1 MPSCIGDPRSET
13 KKEYSLLGVPI
24 YIRSMTNYPS
34 ESSLVV
40 NATQQQ
46 LSQSPFTA
54 GVAIAPSQREEAE
67 GGYDIAFDTASRLE
81 LQYKAVYSEIDDRAF
96 RHEHTLDAVKFPFDG
111 SQAKTLL
118 GRQTGPGTAFY
129 ALPVVTDVSGL
140 GDVLGT
146 TVFLDVVGLWN
157 LPKSPRNF
165 EEYTAFWVPVNNGT
179 PTFSEVYLKD
189 GEVSRYS
196 KPRAYDRIDG
206 KYLYTWSELKRLTT
220 ATMTG
225 VPVRTGGKPQA
236 TTGYQELVSF
246 ERHLLDSHLRE
257 LTLNEQTPEEFVNW
271 NLISPVIREIGH
283 RSIEVGETIAQ
294 DRPERTELPSEVR
307 ELLNEHRYLLDPE
320 FNIER
325 RQEAVEAALVSW
337 SDEEVIDVEY
347 AGLDP
352 RQGSRYRQYRF
363 LTSGE
368 QIDDVLTVP
377 IGFA

>member
-1 MPSCIGDPRSET
+1 MI
-13 KKEYSLLGVPI
+13 
-24 YIRSMTNYPS
+24 NYPS

-54 GVAIAPSQREEAE
+54 GVAIAPSQREEAK
-67 GGYDIAFDTASRLE
+67 GGYYIAFDTASRLE
-81 LQYKAVYSEIDDRAF
+81 LQYKAVYSEIDDRTF
-96 RHEHTLDAVKFPFDG
+96 RRGHTVSAVKFPFDG
-111 SQAKTLL
+111 AQAKTLL

-140 GDVLGT
+140 GNVLGT
-146 TVFLDVVGLWN
+146 TVFLDIVGLWN
-157 LPKSPRNF
+157 LPKSPSDF
-165 EEYTAFWVPVNNGT
+165 GEYTAFWVPVNNGT

-206 KYLYTWSELKRLTT
+206 QYLYTWSELKRLTS

-225 VPVRTGGKPQA
+225 VPVRTSGKSQA
-236 TTGYQELVSF
+236 TAGYQELVSY
-246 ERHLLDSHLRE
+246 ERQLLDSRLRE
-257 LTLNEQTPEEFVNW
+257 LVLDDQTPEEVDDW
-271 NLISPVIREIGH
+271 EIIAPVIREIGQ
-283 RSIEVGETIAQ
+283 RSTEVGERIVR
-294 DRPERTELPSEVR
+294 DRPERTEVPPEVG

-325 RQEAVEAALVSW
+325 RQEAVKAALVTW
-337 SDEEVIDVEY
+337 SDEKIIDVDY

-368 QIDDVLTVP
+368 QTDDALTVP
-377 IGFA
+377 IGFE

>member
-1 MPSCIGDPRSET
+1 
-13 KKEYSLLGVPI
+13 
-24 YIRSMTNYPS
+24 MTDYPS

-81 LQYKAVYSEIDDRAF
+81 LQYKAVYSEIDDRTF
-96 RHEHTLDAVKFPFDG
+96 RRGHTVNAVKFPFDG
-111 SQAKTLL
+111 AQAKTLL

-157 LPKSPRNF
+157 LPKAPVDF
-165 EEYTAFWVPVNNGT
+165 GEYTAFWVPVNNGT

-196 KPRAYDRIDG
+196 KPRAYDRIDQQ
-206 KYLYTWSELKRLTT
+206 YLYTWSEFKRLTS
-220 ATMTG
+220 ASITG
-225 VPVRTGGKPQA
+225 VPVRTSGKSQA
-236 TTGYQELVSF
+236 TAGYQELVSF
-246 ERHLLDSHLRE
+246 ERQLLDSRLRE
-257 LTLNEQTPEEFVNW
+257 LVLDDQLPEDVDDWDF
-271 NLISPVIREIGH
+271 ISHVVREISQ
-283 RSIEVGETIAQ
+283 RSIEVGERIVA
-294 DRPERTELPSEVR
+294 DRPERTELLPEVR

-320 FNIER
+320 IDFER
-325 RQEAVEAALVSW
+325 RQGTVEAALVNW
-337 SDEEVIDVEY
+337 SDEEGRDINY

-352 RQGSRYRQYRF
+352 RQGSRHRQYRF

-368 QIDDVLTVP
+368 ETDEVVTVP
-377 IGFA
+377 IGFV

>member
-1 MPSCIGDPRSET
+1 
-13 KKEYSLLGVPI
+13 
-24 YIRSMTNYPS
+24 MTQYPS

-54 GVAIAPSQREEAE
+54 GIAIAPSQREEAE

-81 LQYKAVYSEIDDRAF
+81 LQYKAVYSEIDDRTF
-96 RHEHTLDAVKFPFDG
+96 RPGRTLNAVKFPFDG
-111 SQAKTLL
+111 AQAKTLL

-129 ALPVVTDVSGL
+129 ALPVVTDISGL

-146 TVFLDVVGLWN
+146 TVFLDVVGLRNVPKTTSN
-157 LPKSPRNF
+157 LA
-165 EEYTAFWVPVNNGT
+165 EYTAFWVPVNNGQ
-179 PTFSEVYLKD
+179 PTVSELYLKD

-196 KPRAYDRIDG
+196 KPRAYDRIG
-206 KYLYTWSELKRLTT
+206 GQYLYTWSELKQLTS
-220 ATMTG
+220 ASMTG
-225 VPVRTGGKPQA
+225 VPVRTSGNSEA
-236 TTGYQELVSF
+236 TPGYQELVSF
-246 ERHLLDSHLRE
+246 ERQLLDSQLRE
-257 LTLNEQTPEEFVNW
+257 LVPDGQIPLEADSWDF
-271 NLISPVIREIGH
+271 IAPVIREIGQ
-283 RSIEVGETIAQ
+283 RSIEAGERIAE
-294 DRPERTELPSEVR
+294 DRPERSELPPEVR

-320 FNIER
+320 FNIEQ
-325 RQEAVEAALVSW
+325 RQEVVEATLISW
-337 SDEEVIDVEY
+337 SDEEELEIDY

-368 QIDDVLTVP
+368 ESDELLTVP

>member
-1 MPSCIGDPRSET
+1 MI
-13 KKEYSLLGVPI
+13 
-24 YIRSMTNYPS
+24 NYPS

-81 LQYKAVYSEIDDRAF
+81 LQYKAVYSEISDRTF
-96 RHEHTLDAVKFPFDG
+96 RRGHTLDAAKFPFNG
-111 SQAKTLL
+111 GQAKTLL

-146 TVFLDVVGLWN
+146 TVFLDVVGLRN
-157 LPKSPRNF
+157 LPKAPSDF

-189 GEVSRYS
+189 GEVSRFS

-206 KYLYTWSELKRLTT
+206 QYLYSWPEFKRLTS

-225 VPVRTGGKPQA
+225 VPVRTGGGSQA
-236 TTGYQELVSF
+236 AAGYQELVAF
-246 ERHLLDSHLRE
+246 KRQLVDSQLRE
-257 LTLNEQTPEEFVNW
+257 LTLDDQPTEEIDDW
-271 NLISPVIREIGH
+271 NLIAPVISEISQ
-283 RSIEVGETIAQ
+283 RSIEVGEMIIEN
-294 DRPERTELPSEVR
+294 RVEGTELPSEVR
-307 ELLNEHRYLLDPE
+307 ELLNEHQYLLDLE
-320 FNIER
+320 FDIEQR
-325 RQEAVEAALVSW
+325 LEAVEAALVSW
-337 SDEEVIDVEY
+337 SDDEEVEIDY

-352 RQGSRYRQYRF
+352 RQRSRHRQYRF

-368 QIDDVLTVP
+368 RIDEVLTVP
-377 IGFA
+377 IGFG

>member
-1 MPSCIGDPRSET
+1 
-13 KKEYSLLGVPI
+13 
-24 YIRSMTNYPS
+24 MTDYPS

-81 LQYKAVYSEIDDRAF
+81 LQYKAVYSEIDDRTF
-96 RHEHTLDAVKFPFDG
+96 RRGHTVNAVKFPFDG
-111 SQAKTLL
+111 AQAKTLL

-157 LPKSPRNF
+157 LPKAPSDF
-165 EEYTAFWVPVNNGT
+165 EEYTAFWVPINNGT

-196 KPRAYDRIDG
+196 KPRAYDRIDRQ
-206 KYLYTWSELKRLTT
+206 YLYTWSEFKQLTS
-220 ATMTG
+220 ASMTG
-225 VPVRTGGKPQA
+225 VPVRTSGKSQA
-236 TTGYQELVSF
+236 TTGYQEMVSF
-246 ERHLLDSHLRE
+246 ERQLLDSQLRE
-257 LTLNEQTPEEFVNW
+257 LVLDDQIPEEVDGWDF
-271 NLISPVIREIGH
+271 IAPVIREIGQ
-283 RSIEVGETIAQ
+283 RSIEVGERIVE
-294 DRPERTELPSEVR
+294 DRPERTELPPEVG

-320 FNIER
+320 FDTER
-325 RQEAVEAALVSW
+325 QQEAVEAALVSW
-337 SDEEVIDVEY
+337 SDEEEMEINY

-352 RQGSRYRQYRF
+352 RQGSRHRQYRF

-368 QIDDVLTVP
+368 ETDEVLTVP